1 MSGIKLNLNPVGQDI
16 VKQLRDVV
24 PVRTGRLKK
33 SIVYDIYEVED
44 GYVIRLTMED
54 YFKWLKYRRQP
65 VRMPTQRELSMAA
78 PPLPKMNRLG
88 LVRQEDLSP
97 RARGLMGQVDIVE
110 AMTTLD
116 PRILEE
122 QIKDIIKL

>member
-54 YFKWLKYRRQP
+54 YFKWLKYRTQP